1 MMTKQI
7 TLRLPE
13 ELYEQ
18 FQAIAEREGFSFNSF
33 ALQAF
38 IDYLNEHQLDHS
50 IVQTEQHA

>member
-1 MMTKQI
+1 MAAKQI

-18 FQAIAEREGFSFNSF
+18 TQKIAEQEGFSFNAI

-38 IDYLNEHQLDHS
+38 IDYLNEHQ
-50 IVQTEQHA
+50 